1 MMEDKEL
8 LKPIKWYASLNTH
21 KGRRDTGCFL
31 IEGERSIDQI
41 KTVSP
46 DSIVEL
52 LMLEGTT
59 CPYRGIQTR
68 LVTSKQMKEISESV
82 TLPSLCAVVRIPED
96 VNSTDLPA
104 EIGERVLLLE
114 DIQDPGN
121 CGTLIRTAAAFGY
134 DGVVM
139 SDKCAD
145 PFAHKCL
152 QSSAGTVMS
161 LWIRRSSEY
170 IAVVNSLKMRGFT
183 LLSADMDGEEISA
196 DNFKNGPFILAMGNE
211 GNGIS
216 HNLEVLSDKIV
227 SLKIDRQKAES
238 LNVAMCGSI
247 MMYLSMR

>member
-41 KTVSP
+41 RDTDP
-46 DSIVEL
+46 EAIVEL

-59 CPYRGIQTR
+59 CSYRGIQTR
-68 LVTSKQMKEISESV
+68 MLTSKQMKEVSESV
-82 TLPSLCAVVRIPED
+82 TLPKLCAVVRIPEN
-96 VNSTDLPA
+96 VNSTILPD
-104 EIGERVLLLE
+104 EIGGRVLLLE

-134 DGVVM
+134 SGIIM

-145 PFAHKCL
+145 PFSHKCL
-152 QSSAGTVMS
+152 QSSAGTVLS
-161 LWIRRSSEY
+161 LWIRRASDYLS
-170 IAVVNSLKMRGFT
+170 IVNALKMRGFS
-183 LLSADMDGEEISA
+183 LLSADMDGEEIKPVH
-196 DNFKNGPFILAMGNE
+196 FQNGPFILAMGNE

-216 HNLEVLSDKIV
+216 HELEVLSDKIV

-247 MMYLSMR
+247 MMYLSKN

>member
-1 MMEDKEL
+1 MEDKEL

-41 KTVSP
+41 MDASP
-46 DSIVEL
+46 ESIVEL
-52 LMLEGTT
+52 LMLEGTA
-59 CPYRGIQTR
+59 CPYRHIPTR
-68 LVTSKQMKEISESV
+68 MLTTKQMKEVSESV
-82 TLPSLCAVVRIPED
+82 TVPKLCAVVLMPDKSNSSDVPE
-96 VNSTDLPA
+96 
-104 EIGERVLLLE
+104 ECGKRVLLLE

-134 DGVVM
+134 SGIIM

-145 PFAHKCL
+145 PFSHKCL

-161 LWIRRSSEY
+161 LWIRRSSDY
-170 IAVVNSLKMRGFT
+170 LGTVNALKMRGFS
-183 LLSADMDGEEISA
+183 LLSADMDGDEIKSSH
-196 DNFKNGPFILAMGNE
+196 FQKGPFILAMGNE

-216 HNLEVLSDKIV
+216 RELEVLSDSIV

-247 MMYLSMR
+247 MMYLSQV